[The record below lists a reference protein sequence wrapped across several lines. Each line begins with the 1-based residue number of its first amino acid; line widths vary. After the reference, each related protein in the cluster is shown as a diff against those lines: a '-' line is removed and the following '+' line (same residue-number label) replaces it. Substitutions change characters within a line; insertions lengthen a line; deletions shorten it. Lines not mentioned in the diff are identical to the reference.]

1 MIITTAGKNATRL
14 RNKAKEVADSIDGT
28 FVDRESHSIS
38 SMIRT
43 YNDHILMI
51 GVDKIS
57 YHPKD
62 GGTPFFFHPNSSM
75 FRVKQILR
83 GEKDA
88 FIEATQLNVGMKI
101 LDCTLGL
108 ASDAIVASLVAG
120 SSGAVVGVE
129 SSRAISFVVKSG
141 LQVWDSNSE
150 EMNEAMRRIE
160 VVYDNHY
167 DFLKKQLDNSFDVV
181 YFDPMFESTISSP
194 GIQGLKS
201 SADYS
206 ILTEATINEAKRVAS
221 KRVVMKDNKTSSK
234 FYDLGFSVIKRNA
247 SFLYGVIDGN

>member
-14 RNKAKEVADSIDGT
+14 KNKAQEVAVSIDGM
-28 FVDRESHSIS
+28 FVDRDGHSIS
-38 SMIRT
+38 SIISK
-43 YNDHILMI
+43 YNDHVLMI

-62 GGTPFFFHPNSSM
+62 DSTPFFFHPNSSM

-88 FIEATQLNVGMKI
+88 FIEASRLKEGMKI

-108 ASDAIVASLVAG
+108 ASDAIVASLVTG
-120 SSGAVVGVE
+120 RRGAVVGVE

-141 LQVWDSNSE
+141 LQVWESNSK
-150 EMNEAMRRIE
+150 EMNDAMRRID
-160 VVYDNHY
+160 VVHENHY
-167 DFLKKQLDNSFDVV
+167 DFLKKQHDNSFDVV

-201 SADYS
+201 SADYGV
-206 ILTEATINEAKRVAS
+206 LTDTIIKEAKRVAS
-221 KRVVMKDNKTSSK
+221 ERVVMKDNKSSTK
-234 FYDLGFSVIKRNA
+234 FNDLGFSVIKRNA
-247 SFLYGVIDGN
+247 SFLYGVIE

>member
-14 RNKAKEVADSIDGT
+14 RNKAKEVAVSIDGT

-38 SMIRT
+38 SMIST
-43 YNDHILMI
+43 YNDHVLMI

-62 GGTPFFFHPNSSM
+62 ESTPFFFHPNSSM

-88 FIEATQLNVGMKI
+88 FIEATQLKAGMKI

-120 SSGAVVGVE
+120 RSGAVVGVE

-141 LQVWDSNSE
+141 LQVWESNSE

-160 VVYDNHY
+160 VVHENHY
-167 DFLKKQLDNSFDVV
+167 NFLKKQHDNSFDVV

-206 ILTEATINEAKRVAS
+206 ILTEATIHEAKRVAS
-221 KRVVMKDNKTSSK
+221 KRVVMKDNKTSTK

-247 SFLYGVIDGN
+247 SFLYGVIEGN

>member
-14 RNKAKEVADSIDGT
+14 RNKAKEVAVSIDGT

-38 SMIRT
+38 SMIST
-43 YNDHILMI
+43 YDDHVLMI

-62 GGTPFFFHPNSSM
+62 ESTPFFFHPNSSM

-88 FIEATQLNVGMKI
+88 FIEATQLKEGMKI

-120 SSGAVVGVE
+120 NSGAVVGVE

-141 LQVWDSNSE
+141 LQVWNSNSE

-160 VVYDNHY
+160 VVHENHNN
-167 DFLKKQLDNSFDVV
+167 FLKKQDDNSFDVV

-194 GIQGLKS
+194 GIQGLKG

-206 ILTEATINEAKRVAS
+206 ELTEATINEAKRVAS
-221 KRVVMKDNKTSSK
+221 KRVVMKDNKSSTK

-247 SFLYGVIDGN
+247 SFLYGVIGGN

>member
-14 RNKAKEVADSIDGT
+14 RNKAKEVAVSMDGT
-28 FVDRESHSIS
+28 FVDRESHSIA
-38 SMIRT
+38 SMIST
-43 YNDHILMI
+43 YDDHVLMI

-62 GGTPFFFHPNSSM
+62 ESTPFFFHPNSSM

-88 FIEATQLNVGMKI
+88 FIEATQLKEGMKI

-160 VVYDNHY
+160 VVHENHY
-167 DFLKKQLDNSFDVV
+167 NFLKKQHDNSFDVV

-206 ILTEATINEAKRVAS
+206 ILTEATIHEAKRVAS
-221 KRVVMKDNKTSSK
+221 KRVVMKDNKTSTK

-247 SFLYGVIDGN
+247 SFLYGVIGGN

>member
-1 MIITTAGKNATRL
+1 MIITTAGKNAIRL
-14 RNKAKEVADSIDGT
+14 RNKAQEVAVTIDGT
-28 FVDRESHSIS
+28 FVERENRSIS
-38 SMIRT
+38 SMIST
-43 YNDHILMI
+43 YHDHVLMI
-51 GVDKIS
+51 GVDKLS

-62 GGTPFFFHPNSSM
+62 GSTPFFFHPNSSM

-88 FIEATQLNVGMKI
+88 FIEATQLKEGMKI

-120 SSGAVVGVE
+120 RSGSVIGVE

-150 EMNEAMRRIE
+150 KMNEAMRRIE
-160 VVYDNHY
+160 VVYENHY
-167 DFLKKQLDNSFDVV
+167 EFLKKQHDNSFDVV

-201 SADYS
+201 SADYNE
-206 ILTEATINEAKRVAS
+206 LTEETIKEAKRVAS
-221 KRVVMKDNKTSSK
+221 KRVVMKDNKTSTK
-234 FYDLGFSVIKRNA
+234 FNDLGFSVIKRNA
-247 SFLYGVIDGN
+247 SFLYGVIE